1 MMIMRKTIF
10 LIFAVLFLAIPAS
23 AVLNEKNLGQ
33 TLAVLREE
41 LEMYQ
46 RDSRRSI
53 VMGQAIRER
62 IHKHLMEIMNEDG
75 TMARLPQ
82 LMEVS
87 KKFGI
92 KIITIKDLIAY

>member
-53 VMGQAIRER
+53 VMG
-62 IHKHLMEIMNEDG
+62 
-75 TMARLPQ
+75 
-82 LMEVS
+82 
-87 KKFGI
+87 
-92 KIITIKDLIAY
+92 